1 MTVAF
6 CGGLGYVQQ
15 RGEASGGGCK
25 SADSNQAL
33 LLVMGGS
40 SPPAEPKSSID
51 GQEHLMGC
59 FSSSNPHYHQ
69 KAPIS
74 PKFPRNHL
82 VAAARLQHCFCTSGG
97 WKSNAKR
104 IFFNFFYF
112 FSGCAR
118 SYHRQVCVQC
128 KTTSKLFYKWHKPPG
143 AGRCSEVIKSL
154 VPVSGILCQGV
165 SVPAPH
171 PAPLLVISKPAPCS
185 PT

>member
-25 SADSNQAL
+25 SADSKQAL

-59 FSSSNPHYHQ
+59 FSSSNPHHHQ

-82 VAAARLQHCFCTSGG
+82 VAAARLQHCFCTSWG

-104 IFFNFFYF
+104 ALVLWFFCFFF
-112 FSGCAR
+112 FPVVPGHITGRC
-118 SYHRQVCVQC
+118 VC
-128 KTTSKLFYKWHKPPG
+128 SAKPPVSCFTNGTSLQVLAG
-143 AGRCSEVIKSL
+143 AVR
-154 VPVSGILCQGV
+154 
-165 SVPAPH
+165 
-171 PAPLLVISKPAPCS
+171 
-185 PT
+185 